1 MQFPPSVPF
10 HFILILLVKQEELKL
25 RHRADAISYLEA
37 LMPHN
42 LMNGES
48 YRREENLALFQS
60 RYASSSSL
68 NVKASSSKKFR
79 Q

>member
-1 MQFPPSVPF
+1 MQF

-42 LMNGES
+42 LMNSET

-68 NVKASSSKKFR
+68 NVKASSSKNFR